1 MNELIV
7 IQSKQIGNEEVNA
20 VDARDLHSQL
30 GVKKDFSN
38 WIKQQI
44 AKLNLVENVDYCSFA
59 QKGEREIGGTIR
71 KEYAVTLDA
80 GKHIAMMAG
89 TDNAYTVR
97 QYFIDFEKAH
107 KNNPLPVVHDPKT
120 QALIQALVKMDAIEQ
135 EQNRQAVMIEGV
147 MGQIA
152 DLTPSH
158 SMQTLN
164 AIQGQIS
171 HCAKWYREISNR
183 KNIPIKAAEAQ
194 AHILSMLLDHAGAT
208 DIGYIKDATSAL
220 QYLRKL
226 ASYYKG
232 EFDKWMDQNSLFQK
246 T

>member
-7 IQSKQIGNEEVNA
+7 IQPKQIGNEEVNA

-30 GVKKDFSN
+30 GVKKDFSD
-38 WIKQQI
+38 WIKAQI
-44 AKLNLVENVDYCSFA
+44 TRLNLVENVDYLVFP
-59 QKGEREIGGTIR
+59 QKGEYKKPRY
-71 KEYAVTLDA
+71 EYAVTLDA

-89 TDNAYTVR
+89 TDNAYTIR

-107 KNNPLPVVHDPKT
+107 KNALMPVVHDPKT
-120 QALIQALVKMDAIEQ
+120 QALIQALVKMDAIAQ

-232 EFDKWMDQNSLFQK
+232 EFDKWVDQNSLFQK
-246 T
+246 A